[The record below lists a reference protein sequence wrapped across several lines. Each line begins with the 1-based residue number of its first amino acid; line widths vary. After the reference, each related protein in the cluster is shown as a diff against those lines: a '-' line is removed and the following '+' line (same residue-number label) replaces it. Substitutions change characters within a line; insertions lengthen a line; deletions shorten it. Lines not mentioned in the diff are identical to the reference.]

1 MNTVIESNKT
11 QLTPASTKKQP
22 LNFIKGVSITMI
34 TQIFSVFLGITTG
47 VIFNRTLGPEIV
59 GIYATVTVILGVAL
73 QLGNLGIQTSTVY
86 YTSNKQIPTPKLVGN
101 VILLGATVGLF
112 LMIITAGLTS
122 IFPKQL
128 LNEIDP
134 IFLYL
139 SILIIPFS
147 LVFDFIRSAFLAKQN
162 VILYNFMDITQ
173 HSLNLIGLILIL
185 FVFQK
190 GLLEII
196 LFNTILSLF
205 VTITGII
212 YFQKTHSIN
221 YKPDFSIIKKVI
233 SYGFVFFISNIAGFL
248 LLRSDIYL
256 INQILDLEQV
266 GIYKI
271 AAGFSDTMLIL
282 PAVIASILLP
292 KLCSDT
298 KGRLENSQKAVR
310 VTTLIMFSILLPFAF
325 IAKEVIYLMY
335 GHEFLQAHIPLL
347 VLIPGILFFAMENV
361 MAMYLAAH
369 NFPKAIAFSWVAV
382 TILNIIINLI
392 IIPKIGITG
401 AALSS
406 TISYFL
412 IFFIVLIIYLRRS
425 KSNLTDLFIIKK
437 DDIISI
443 IKAFK

>member
-1 MNTVIESNKT
+1 MT
-11 QLTPASTKKQP
+11 TKKQP

-34 TQIFSVFLGITTG
+34 TQIFSVFLGIATG
-47 VIFNRTLGPEIV
+47 VIFNRTLGPETV

-73 QLGNLGIQTSTVY
+73 QLGNLGVQTSTVY

-112 LMIITAGLTS
+112 LMIITAGLAS
-122 IFPKQL
+122 IFPEKL

-147 LVFDFIRSAFLAKQN
+147 LVFDFIRSAFLGKQN
-162 VILYNFMDITQ
+162 VIFYNIMDIAQLT
-173 HSLNLIGLILIL
+173 LGLIGLIFIL

-196 LFNTILSLF
+196 IFNTILSLL

-233 SYGFVFFISNIAGFL
+233 SYGFVFYISNIAGFL

-256 INQILDLEQV
+256 INQILDLEKV

-271 AAGFSDTMLIL
+271 AAGFSDTTLIL

-298 KGRLENSQKAVR
+298 DTRLENSQKAVR
-310 VTTLIMFSILLPFAF
+310 VTTFIMLAILLPFAF
-325 IAKEVIYLMY
+325 FAKEVIHIMY
-335 GHEFLQAHIPLL
+335 GQEFLPAHIPLL

-361 MAMYLAAH
+361 MVMYLAAH

-382 TILNIIINLI
+382 TTLNIIINLI

-437 DDIISI
+437 DDILSI
-443 IKAFK
+443 INAFK